1 MRKNLAPF
9 LISSIV
15 VSLGVAF
22 IFRAGSDYLE
32 VVLALS
38 LIAFLLC
45 VVLGIK
51 LKRPKPILYRLLIG
65 GGITFFIHSTP
76 LVYLL
81 MTGLP
86 PQD

>member
-9 LISSIV
+9 LIGSIV

-22 IFRAGSDYLE
+22 IFRADRDYLE
-32 VVLALS
+32 IVLGLS

-45 VVLGIK
+45 FVLGTK
-51 LKRPKPILYRLLIG
+51 LKRPKPILYKLLIG
-65 GGITFFIHSTP
+65 GGITFIIHSTP
-76 LVYLL
+76 FIYLL